1 MRRNSVLE
9 ELRVSR
15 LAVIQE
21 GRNLLYGILDVS
33 DVKMEIK
40 WIKRKE
46 KFCVVFIKVTVK

>member
-33 DVKMEIK
+33 DVKIEIK